1 LVNSAGTSGLDW
13 VEEFPV
19 NNKYV
24 VYERGTGT
32 LKWPPKEKTKQR
44 DMEEKR
50 RDKDKR
56 TNGAKPK
63 P

>member
-1 LVNSAGTSGLDW
+1 MS
-13 VEEFPV
+13 E
-19 NNKYV
+19 
-24 VYERGTGT
+24 GTGT
-32 LKWPPKEKTKQR
+32 LEWPPKEKTKQR

-63 P
+63 PLLVVDKEKS